1 MVNPSEPEK
10 KTAGTDGSDAGEGA
24 AAGRTRWATVAVS
37 ALATLLVA
45 SELSMAAFA
54 LPLIAADL
62 DVTGGATAWVLL
74 AYQLPLAALAL
85 PAGRWVDRSDP
96 RPVFAASLILVAAAS
111 VLASA
116 APQFWLLLLARVLQ
130 GVAAAAY
137 LAVYLPVVPLAVRPG
152 QRGRA
157 MSYHATIMMVGSIA
171 VAPLGGWLADAYG
184 WRAVIWAKA
193 PLLLAA
199 AVLGLLTVPAR
210 ARAADNSRP
219 AGRALAGDVLLVGA
233 AVTAALLAIEQ
244 SGHRPAWATVFAV
257 LALAL
262 AAGWTRLDTSRPVL
276 MLLRR
281 GPLGWP
287 TLALTLNASVIGLI
301 TFLLPFFISDVMHR
315 GPGLLSTALV
325 FFIATSAL
333 ITPLAGL
340 LADRFRP
347 LPVAAWGG
355 ALTVAALLPMLTLA
369 PDAGLTDLAWRM
381 VLLGIGMALFNSP
394 NMTAILDATPDN
406 HAGTVGGLT
415 NLARTLGTTL
425 GPALAALGWTLG
437 SGGTSGFRGGVWALS
452 LLTLVAFAAL
462 LAAVRA
468 GRSKTPVSFPAS

>member
-10 KTAGTDGSDAGEGA
+10 KTAGTDGSDAGDGA
-24 AAGRTRWATVAVS
+24 AAGPTRWGTVAVS

-62 DVTGGATAWVLL
+62 DVTGSATAWVLL

-85 PAGRWVDRSDP
+85 PAGRWIDRSDP
-96 RPVFAASLILVAAAS
+96 RTVFAMSLLLIAVAS

-130 GVAAAAY
+130 GIAAAAY
-137 LAVYLPVVPLAVRPG
+137 LAVYLPVVILAVRPG

-184 WRAVIWAKA
+184 WRAVFWVKA

-210 ARAADNSRP
+210 ARGKDGPGR
-219 AGRALAGDVLLVGA
+219 AGQALAGDVLLIGA
-233 AVTAALLAIEQ
+233 AVTATLVVIEQ
-244 SGHRPAWATVFAV
+244 SGQRPAWAAV
-257 LALAL
+257 LAVLAVVL
-262 AAGWTRLDTSRPVL
+262 TAGWTRLGTSRPVL

-287 TLALTLNASVIGLI
+287 TLALMLNASVIGLI
-301 TFLLPFFISDVMHR
+301 TFLLPFFISDVMQR

-325 FFIATSAL
+325 FFIATGAL
-333 ITPLAGL
+333 VTPLAGL

-347 LPVAAWGG
+347 LQVAAWGG

-369 PDAGLTDLAWRM
+369 ADAGLADLAWRM
-381 VLLGIGMALFNSP
+381 VLLGTGMALFNSP
-394 NMTAILDATPDN
+394 NMTAILDATPES
-406 HAGTVGGLT
+406 HTGTVGGLT
-415 NLARTLGTTL
+415 NLARTLGTTF

-437 SGGTSGFRGGVWALS
+437 SGGTSGFRSGVWALVV
-452 LLTLVAFAAL
+452 LTMGAFAAL
-462 LAAVRA
+462 LVASRA
-468 GRSKTPVSFPAS
+468 GRSN